1 MAKRMQQNNKTR
13 RAKARRHVIAMRRRP
28 RRKFDALPSCYS
40 AIIRALPFPA
50 INLRALLCPPPRKI
64 RLLACHEFPRK
75 GRRGLHVVDRQGR
88 FFDRRSRLTVRHV
101 SPTPPSAMLPLLVY
115 FSILRPPFPC
125 RRGRRHPM
133 TLVSC
138 YMTLFFPRDYDVLF
152 TSQGVATEEAEA
164 DNEEEEERE
173 RDRERER
180 EREKEDED
188 VYE

>member
-1 MAKRMQQNNKTR
+1 
-13 RAKARRHVIAMRRRP
+13 MRRRP

-138 YMTLFFPRDYDVLF
+138 YMTLFFLVTTIFYLQVKELPRKR
-152 TSQGVATEEAEA
+152 G
-164 DNEEEEERE
+164 RG
-173 RDRERER
+173 RRRGGGG
-180 EREKEDED
+180 
-188 VYE
+188 